1 MTAAISILVAG
12 SFISCGD
19 DDDEVDVPIVTN
31 PQVDNMLNSAEVTDF
46 NCVSATLKGTM
57 VSKQDLQRFYPKR
70 FVMLSI
76 MYMDADE
83 SNDIR
88 ALQLCCS
95 ISLIDSLLYLTAFL
109 QYIS

>member
-1 MTAAISILVAG
+1 MKKELKKYLVIMTATISILVAG

-57 VSKQDLQRFYPKR
+57 VSKQDFN
-70 FVMLSI
+70 VSI
-76 MYMDADE
+76 LKD
-83 SNDIR
+83 
-88 ALQLCCS
+88 L
-95 ISLIDSLLYLTAFL
+95 
-109 QYIS
+109 